1 MIRRRRL
8 RLTPGTVR
16 TLPDPQDP
24 SLPQVAPTQPGPAA
38 PLPPPAPAPA
48 TPAAPPADPEPPP
61 PPAKKPTRDASSAA
75 TPPHGVAATA
85 GPRREPDE
93 LATPLQLELT
103 RTASAIPSE
112 VDLPRPKDDR
122 VGRPV
127 RGVWM
132 LGDDDDRLLRR
143 GTRDDLWSLQ
153 RSQQRPQ
160 AVI

>member
-75 TPPHGVAATA
+75 TPRHDASAS
-85 GPRREPDE
+85 PRREPDE
-93 LATPLQLELT
+93 LAMPLQLELT
-103 RTASAIPSE
+103 RTASAISSE
-112 VDLPRPKDDR
+112 ADLPRPKDDR

-143 GTRDDLWSLQ
+143 GTREDLWSLQ